1 MYLFLQMEIKTRRI
15 LVEGDH
21 TEEVTAALLHYLSD
35 MKSKIMEMETETETE
50 KLKTYQMILNLI
62 MEIPID
68 KKYMI
73 TDLKLFQEEIIQIMP
88 QINKTIILITG
99 VIMGMIT

>member
-35 MKSKIMEMETETETE
+35 MKSKIMEMETETE